1 MKRIAIALMFASS
14 MALAE
19 EVTVTGYG
27 STFDN
32 ALANAKVQALEKV
45 TGTFIIS
52 ESEYKNKQY
61 KETIDQY
68 NGGII
73 NKYDIVSSSKK
84 STGYE
89 VTIVA
94 DVDRKK
100 DNRMKVNKPVALD
113 VHQQD
118 YKEKE
123 KVFDRLDNFS
133 KAVAIQ
139 ISQPTYNVGRN
150 STTVNF
156 NVAMSFQPKWVS
168 DMKSF
173 AKVIDD
179 EGKTSSNAYS
189 TVHGSIVATLM
200 TWNPFAAVA
209 VAEVGKPKQAERSDD
224 TMVCF
229 ATTKSSSATCQSI
242 GVDFRNIH
250 ATPRLVVYGNVNG
263 KEVELWSQHAHPSF
277 YEVLYPGD
285 KRTTWF
291 KNINNTYNQPALLIY
306 EREQQVS
313 NVRFAVDN
321 SQIDK
326 IKDIKVVLQ

>member
-1 MKRIAIALMFASS
+1 MFASS

-32 ALANAKVQALEKV
+32 ALANAKMQALEKV

-113 VHQQD
+113 VQQQD

-133 KAVAIQ
+133 
-139 ISQPTYNVGRN
+139 
-150 STTVNF
+150 
-156 NVAMSFQPKWVS
+156 
-168 DMKSF
+168 
-173 AKVIDD
+173 
-179 EGKTSSNAYS
+179 
-189 TVHGSIVATLM
+189 
-200 TWNPFAAVA
+200 
-209 VAEVGKPKQAERSDD
+209 
-224 TMVCF
+224 
-229 ATTKSSSATCQSI
+229 
-242 GVDFRNIH
+242 
-250 ATPRLVVYGNVNG
+250 
-263 KEVELWSQHAHPSF
+263 
-277 YEVLYPGD
+277 
-285 KRTTWF
+285 
-291 KNINNTYNQPALLIY
+291 
-306 EREQQVS
+306 
-313 NVRFAVDN
+313 
-321 SQIDK
+321 
-326 IKDIKVVLQ
+326 